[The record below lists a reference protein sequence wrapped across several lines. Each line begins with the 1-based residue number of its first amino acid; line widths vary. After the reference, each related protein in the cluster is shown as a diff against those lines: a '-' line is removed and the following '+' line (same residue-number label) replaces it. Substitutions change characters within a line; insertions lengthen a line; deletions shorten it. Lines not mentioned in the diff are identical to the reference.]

1 MKSIN
6 RNDFIEIGSVVK
18 THGTKGELRL
28 ELFRNYKFNE
38 WAFLEIQGKPVPFL
52 VESSFG
58 SVDAPIIKL
67 MDVNTPDAASK
78 LVGNLILMLG
88 KPTKAKKKDL
98 NQSIIGY
105 MIVDEILGEI
115 GPVEE
120 LMELP
125 QQLLLQTH
133 YQGKEVLIPAV
144 EAIIVDIDDDKK
156 KVTVSLPEGLLLM

>member
-28 ELFRNYKFNE
+28 ELFRNHKFNE

-67 MDVNTPDAASK
+67 LDVDTPDTAQK
-78 LVGNLILMLG
+78 LVGNLILMPG

-98 NQSIIGY
+98 NQSIVGY
-105 MIVDEILGEI
+105 IIIDEVHGEI
-115 GPVEE
+115 GLVEE

-133 YQGKEVLIPAV
+133 YEGKEVLIPAV
-144 EAIIVDIDDDKK
+144 EAIIVDIDDDNRLVK
-156 KVTVSLPEGLLLM
+156 VSLPEGLLEM

>member
-1 MKSIN
+1 
-6 RNDFIEIGSVVK
+6 
-18 THGTKGELRL
+18 
-28 ELFRNYKFNE
+28 
-38 WAFLEIQGKPVPFL
+38 
-52 VESSFG
+52 
-58 SVDAPIIKL
+58 
-67 MDVNTPDAASK
+67 VNTPDAASK

-105 MIVDEILGEI
+105 MILDETLGEI

-133 YQGKEVLIPAV
+133 YNGKEVLIPAV
-144 EAIIVDIDDDKK
+144 EAIIVDIDDNK
-156 KVTVSLPEGLLLM
+156 KVVKVNLPEGLLEM